1 MPTDAANWT
10 DICELGE
17 LQPFAG
23 VAALVDDTQLA
34 LFYLPGTNSDKVF
47 AIGNHDPMAA
57 NAAVLANGII
67 ADIDGEPTVASPL
80 YKHHYRLRDGVCLE
94 SPEHSVGSRP
104 ARILAGK
111 VQLHTAA
118 DTVDNTS
125 G

>member
-1 MPTDAANWT
+1 MSTDAANWT
-10 DICELGE
+10 DICDVGE

-34 LFYLPGTNSDKVF
+34 LFYLPGTNRDEVF

-57 NAAVLANGII
+57 NTAVLASGII

-94 SPEHSVGSRP
+94 SPEHSAGCRP
-104 ARILAGK
+104 ARIVAGR
-111 VQLHTAA
+111 VQLQNAVE
-118 DTVDNTS
+118 TVDASNS
-125 G
+125 